1 MGTRRISKKKKEG
14 GMDWISSARTEVRY
28 NFNLTQ
34 IISDKVNDLRVSL
47 NKKQILKKKKK
58 KTHPPQKKPE
68 KIYIVDR
75 SISIVSLK

>member
-1 MGTRRISKKKKEG
+1 MGTRSIGKKKKKRVG
-14 GMDWISSARTEVRY
+14 WIGY